1 MLHNNLL
8 SDFYPYLWL
17 PFHRKPAP
25 YLCKTKF
32 DILKLINE
40 SAQELEPLAQKA
52 NIEIK
57 INKNDDEIFI
67 NADKNEI
74 RRVITNLIGNAIKHS
89 QDSSEII
96 INIIKKDKDLTVD
109 VIDNGIGLSS
119 EDCSKLFNRFSQG
132 TNQKRS
138 SSTGLGL
145 YLSRQIIE
153 AHNGKIYVESEL
165 NKGSKFSF
173 ELKNTINDCKVIL

>member
-1 MLHNNLL
+1 MLGLVNALL
-8 SDFYPYLWL
+8 EVYRYEAG
-17 PFHRKPAP
+17 KT

-32 DILKLINE
+32 DILRLVLECI
-40 SAQELEPLAQKA
+40 QELNPLAEKSQ
-52 NIEIK
+52 IK
-57 INKNDDEIFI
+57 LEVNYNEGEIFI

-74 RRVITNLIGNAIKHS
+74 RRVLVNLIGNAIKHS
-89 QDSSEII
+89 QNSTLVK
-96 INIIKKDKDLTVD
+96 ININQHEKDLCVD
-109 VIDNGIGLSS
+109 VIDDGVGLSS
-119 EDCSKLFNRFSQG
+119 EDCAKLFNRFSQG

-165 NKGSKFSF
+165 DKGSKFSF
-173 ELKNTINDCKVIL
+173 ELMNVINDCKVIL